1 MYFDKLYVDGQWTQ
15 CHSGQHIE
23 VENPATMQVIGA
35 VPRGG
40 KVDVDHAV
48 DAARLAFDGWSKTSM
63 DLRIK
68 LMKSVLE
75 YLENQRERLVK
86 IELNEIGAPIRW
98 AEAAHVR
105 APLSR
110 IRNYIRLMESYK
122 FEVMLD
128 RSRVVK
134 EPVGVIGCITPWNY
148 PLGQIVQKV
157 IPAILCG
164 NTVVLKPSQ
173 IAPLSAMVL
182 AEAFESAG
190 VPGGVF
196 NVVTGKA
203 GEVGNALATHPQV
216 DMISFT
222 GSTQGGKEVGKL
234 ALESIKKIALE
245 LGGKSANIIL
255 KGADYSEAVKAGLGS
270 CFDNA
275 GQTCAAWTRMLV
287 PREDLELI
295 HQLILEHS
303 KTFTVGSPDSIDVKV
318 GPVVSRKQYD
328 KVRGY
333 ILKGLEEGA
342 EMLLGEVPPAEP
354 QQGYFVQPIVFTNV
368 NNSMAIAR
376 DEIFGP
382 VVCVIAY
389 DTVEEAIKIANDTP
403 YGLAGAVFGPE
414 SDAKKVALAMRT
426 GTVYV
431 NNGKRDMDAPFGG
444 YKQSGI
450 GREGGHWGIEE
461 FLEIKAVFDFPNT
474 VTPL

>member
-1 MYFDKLYVDGQWTQ
+1 MYFDKLYIDGKWTP
-15 CHSGQHIE
+15 CHSGQRIE
-23 VENPATMQVIGA
+23 VENPATMAIIGA

-40 KVDVDHAV
+40 KEDVNHAV
-48 DAARLAFDGWSKTSM
+48 DAALGAFDGWSKTPM

-68 LMKSVLE
+68 LMQSVLE
-75 YLENQRERLVK
+75 YMENQRERL
-86 IELNEIGAPIRW
+86 INMELNEIGAPIRW
-98 AEAAHVR
+98 AEAAHVK
-105 APLSR
+105 APFSR
-110 IRNYIRLMESYK
+110 IRNYIRLMEGFD
-122 FEVMLD
+122 FEVMLG

-157 IPAILCG
+157 VPAILCG

-182 AEAFESAG
+182 AEAFEWAG
-190 VPGGVF
+190 VPAGVF

-203 GEVGNALATHPQV
+203 GEVGNALATHPHV

-255 KGADYSEAVKAGLGS
+255 KGADYAEAVKAGLGS

-287 PREDLELI
+287 PRADLELI

-354 QQGYFVQPIVFTNV
+354 QQGYFVQPTVFTNV